1 MAAEEN
7 LGRKNELEILALRG
21 DLKLLDQKLDTIKNN
36 DLFHMQKS
44 LDNVQ
49 KVMWAVG
56 LMVLGHLGVA
66 IKNALW
72 S

>member
-1 MAAEEN
+1 MAAAEN

-21 DLKLLDQKLDTIKNN
+21 DMKLLDQKLDTIKNN
-36 DLFHMQKS
+36 DLSHMQKS
-44 LDNVQ
+44 LDSVQ